1 MENEKMNE
9 SYVSTGINHIDSSFQ
24 RTMESLAQMKESMNR
39 LSYHLG
45 KTQGI
50 IETMSVYYHSPV
62 QEKEC
67 RCAANEVEPLK
78 LSDDKKVF
86 SDSSPWIVTIP
97 YGTKSVGQYAFCGE
111 KKIAMVIIP
120 STVTRIGDSVFKKC
134 VNLVR
139 CDIPGGVTHIGE
151 CAFAECKSLKSVF
164 ITESVNSIG
173 EDAFEGCDE
182 LTIDVCEGSYAEKY
196 VKDHNLKYHVLRRVD
211 GAWVF

>member
-1 MENEKMNE
+1 MNE

-50 IETMSVYYHSPV
+50 IETMAVYYHSPV

-67 RCAANEVEPLK
+67 RCAANEVVSFE
-78 LSDDKKVF
+78 LSDDKEVF

-97 YGTKSVGQYAFCGE
+97 YETKSIGQYAFCREE
-111 KKIAMVIIP
+111 KIGMVNIP
-120 STVTRIGDSVFKKC
+120 STVTHIGCSAFQRC
-134 VNLVR
+134 VNLMR
-139 CDIPGGVTHIGE
+139 CDIPGSVTHIGE
-151 CAFAECKSLKSVF
+151 CAFAECKSLQSVF
-164 ITESVNSIG
+164 LTESVKSIG
-173 EDAFEGCDE
+173 EDAFEGCDK
-182 LTIDVCEGSYAEKY
+182 LTIEVCEGSYAEKY
-196 VKDHNLKYHVLRRVD
+196 VKEHHLKYRVFRLID